1 MIVYL
6 FNSVVGSKLYICM
19 YICVC
24 NKKMLTNNIINTII
38 IFVKSIKPIK
48 VKFGGSKMKFAKVTK
63 RMKKLFTIASEGNI
77 RMAIEWDV
85 IDDVVSINWCTVNEK
100 LYNLQDSNIKDK
112 FIEKTLIYFKSSDK
126 YLEVL
131 KKYNMI

>member
-1 MIVYL
+1 MK
-6 FNSVVGSKLYICM
+6 F
-19 YICVC
+19 
-24 NKKMLTNNIINTII
+24 
-38 IFVKSIKPIK
+38 IK
-48 VKFGGSKMKFAKVTK
+48 VTI

-77 RMAIEWDV
+77 RMAIEWNV
-85 IDDVVSINWCTVNEK
+85 IEDVVSINWCTVNEK

>member
-1 MIVYL
+1 
-6 FNSVVGSKLYICM
+6 
-19 YICVC
+19 
-24 NKKMLTNNIINTII
+24 
-38 IFVKSIKPIK
+38 
-48 VKFGGSKMKFAKVTK
+48 MKFAKVTK

-77 RMAIEWDV
+77 RMAIEWNV
-85 IDDVVSINWCTVNEK
+85 IEDVVSINWCTVNEK

-112 FIEKTLIYFKSSDK
+112 FIEKTMIYFKSSDK

>member
-1 MIVYL
+1 
-6 FNSVVGSKLYICM
+6 
-19 YICVC
+19 
-24 NKKMLTNNIINTII
+24 
-38 IFVKSIKPIK
+38 
-48 VKFGGSKMKFAKVTK
+48 MKFIKVTK

-77 RMAIEWDV
+77 RMAIEWNV
-85 IDDVVSINWCTVNEK
+85 IDNVVSINWCTLNEK

-112 FIEKTLIYFKSSDK
+112 FIEKTMIYFKSSDK

>member
-1 MIVYL
+1 
-6 FNSVVGSKLYICM
+6 
-19 YICVC
+19 
-24 NKKMLTNNIINTII
+24 
-38 IFVKSIKPIK
+38 
-48 VKFGGSKMKFAKVTK
+48 MKFIKVTK

-77 RMAIEWDV
+77 RMAIEWNV
-85 IDDVVSINWCTVNEK
+85 KDDVVSINWCTVNEK

-112 FIEKTLIYFKSSDK
+112 FIEKALIYFKSSDK

>member
-1 MIVYL
+1 
-6 FNSVVGSKLYICM
+6 
-19 YICVC
+19 
-24 NKKMLTNNIINTII
+24 
-38 IFVKSIKPIK
+38 
-48 VKFGGSKMKFAKVTK
+48 MKFIKVTK

-77 RMAIEWDV
+77 RMAIEWNV
-85 IDDVVSINWCTVNEK
+85 KDDVVSINWCTVNEK

>member
-1 MIVYL
+1 
-6 FNSVVGSKLYICM
+6 
-19 YICVC
+19 
-24 NKKMLTNNIINTII
+24 
-38 IFVKSIKPIK
+38 
-48 VKFGGSKMKFAKVTK
+48 MKFIKVTK

-77 RMAIEWDV
+77 RMAIEWNV
-85 IDDVVSINWCTVNEK
+85 KEDVVSINWCTVNEK

>member
-1 MIVYL
+1 
-6 FNSVVGSKLYICM
+6 
-19 YICVC
+19 
-24 NKKMLTNNIINTII
+24 
-38 IFVKSIKPIK
+38 
-48 VKFGGSKMKFAKVTK
+48 MKFIKVTK

>member
-1 MIVYL
+1 
-6 FNSVVGSKLYICM
+6 
-19 YICVC
+19 
-24 NKKMLTNNIINTII
+24 
-38 IFVKSIKPIK
+38 
-48 VKFGGSKMKFAKVTK
+48 MKFIKVTK

-77 RMAIEWDV
+77 RMAIEWNV

>member
-1 MIVYL
+1 
-6 FNSVVGSKLYICM
+6 
-19 YICVC
+19 
-24 NKKMLTNNIINTII
+24 
-38 IFVKSIKPIK
+38 
-48 VKFGGSKMKFAKVTK
+48 MKFIKVTK

-77 RMAIEWDV
+77 RMAIEWNV
-85 IDDVVSINWCTVNEK
+85 IEDVVSINWCTVNEK
-100 LYNLQDSNIKDK
+100 RYNLQDSNIKDK

>member
-1 MIVYL
+1 
-6 FNSVVGSKLYICM
+6 
-19 YICVC
+19 
-24 NKKMLTNNIINTII
+24 
-38 IFVKSIKPIK
+38 
-48 VKFGGSKMKFAKVTK
+48 MKFIKITK

-77 RMAIEWDV
+77 RMAIEWNV
-85 IDDVVSINWCTVNEK
+85 IDNVVSINWCTLNEK
-100 LYNLQDSNIKDK
+100 LYNLKDSNIKDK

>member
-1 MIVYL
+1 
-6 FNSVVGSKLYICM
+6 
-19 YICVC
+19 
-24 NKKMLTNNIINTII
+24 
-38 IFVKSIKPIK
+38 
-48 VKFGGSKMKFAKVTK
+48 MKFIKVTK

-77 RMAIEWDV
+77 RMAIEWNV
-85 IDDVVSINWCTVNEK
+85 IEDVVSINWCTVNEK